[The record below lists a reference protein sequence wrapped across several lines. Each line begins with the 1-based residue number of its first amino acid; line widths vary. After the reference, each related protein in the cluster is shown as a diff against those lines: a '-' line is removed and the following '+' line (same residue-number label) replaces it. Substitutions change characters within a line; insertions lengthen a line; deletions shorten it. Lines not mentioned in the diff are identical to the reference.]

1 MRGATS
7 WLFVSLVTQG
17 LLLRA
22 VTGGG
27 SQISTT
33 FLQDSGV
40 VNRVSFSIIKNQ
52 TIKNQNQSEVTL
64 MPSGGYRPGA
74 GRPRKN
80 PIDKKLEGK
89 ATGTNSVSQPKPKKF
104 YSKNVMTEYFSM
116 AMKECE
122 KEVPSAEVLRN
133 EIEEFIAARGCGGY
147 VAPQTI
153 TDYVLNRQGFL
164 ACEAMNRKIGRMTK
178 ELKLSPYVT
187 AGSAYYKAMQGDF
200 NLIMQIINR
209 YSSNQTEE
217 KNAFLEL
224 LTNRGF

>member
-1 MRGATS
+1 
-7 WLFVSLVTQG
+7 
-17 LLLRA
+17 
-22 VTGGG
+22 
-27 SQISTT
+27 
-33 FLQDSGV
+33 
-40 VNRVSFSIIKNQ
+40 
-52 TIKNQNQSEVTL
+52 

-80 PIDKKLEGK
+80 PQVEPKLEGK
-89 ATGTNSVSQPKPKKF
+89 KANGATAPKPTVKKVV
-104 YSKNVMTEYFSM
+104 YENIMQDYFAM

-122 KEVPSAEVLRN
+122 KEVPSADALRA
-133 EIEEFIAARGCGGY
+133 EIETYIAARGCEGL

-187 AGSAYYKAMQGDF
+187 AGQGYYKAMQADF
-200 NLIMQIINR
+200 NQILHVINK
-209 YSSNQTEE
+209 YGGNQNEE

>member
-1 MRGATS
+1 
-7 WLFVSLVTQG
+7 
-17 LLLRA
+17 
-22 VTGGG
+22 
-27 SQISTT
+27 
-33 FLQDSGV
+33 
-40 VNRVSFSIIKNQ
+40 
-52 TIKNQNQSEVTL
+52 

-89 ATGTNSVSQPKPKKF
+89 HVASTAIPKSSVKKITSQ
-104 YSKNVMTEYFSM
+104 NVMADYFSM

-122 KEVPSAEVLRN
+122 KEVPSADILRA
-133 EIEEFIAARGCGGY
+133 EIEEYIAARGCDGL

-187 AGSAYYKAMQGDF
+187 AGQGYYKAMQADF

-209 YSSNQTEE
+209 YSGNQNEE

>member
-1 MRGATS
+1 
-7 WLFVSLVTQG
+7 
-17 LLLRA
+17 
-22 VTGGG
+22 
-27 SQISTT
+27 
-33 FLQDSGV
+33 
-40 VNRVSFSIIKNQ
+40 
-52 TIKNQNQSEVTL
+52 

-80 PIDKKLEGK
+80 IEDKKLEGK
-89 ATGTNSVSQPKPKKF
+89 PAKSVASAAPPPKKV
-104 YSKNVMTEYFSM
+104 YSKNVMTDYFSM

-122 KEVPSAEVLRN
+122 KEVPPADVLRT
-133 EIEEFIAARGCGGY
+133 EIEEYIAARGCEGY

-178 ELKLSPYVT
+178 DLKLSPYVT
-187 AGSAYYKAMQGDF
+187 AGQGYYRAMQGDF

-209 YSSNQTEE
+209 HSGAQGEE

-224 LTNRGF
+224 LMTRGF

>member
-1 MRGATS
+1 
-7 WLFVSLVTQG
+7 
-17 LLLRA
+17 
-22 VTGGG
+22 
-27 SQISTT
+27 
-33 FLQDSGV
+33 
-40 VNRVSFSIIKNQ
+40 
-52 TIKNQNQSEVTL
+52 
-64 MPSGGYRPGA
+64 MPSGGFRPGA

-89 ATGTNSVSQPKPKKF
+89 RTVGAVTPKPTIKKIV
-104 YSKNVMTEYFSM
+104 SNNVMADYFSM

-122 KEVPSAEVLRN
+122 KEVPSADVLRT
-133 EIEEFIAARGCGGY
+133 EIEDYISSRGCDGL

-187 AGSAYYKAMQGDF
+187 AGAGYYKAMQADF

-209 YSSNQTEE
+209 YSGNQSEE

-224 LTNRGF
+224 LQNRGF

>member
-1 MRGATS
+1 
-7 WLFVSLVTQG
+7 
-17 LLLRA
+17 
-22 VTGGG
+22 
-27 SQISTT
+27 
-33 FLQDSGV
+33 
-40 VNRVSFSIIKNQ
+40 
-52 TIKNQNQSEVTL
+52 

-80 PIDKKLEGK
+80 IADKKLEGK
-89 ATGTNSVSQPKPKKF
+89 AGNTNITNQPNPKKVN
-104 YSKNVMTEYFSM
+104 SKNVMADYFSM

-122 KEVPSAEVLRN
+122 TEVPSADVLRN
-133 EIEEFIAARGCGGY
+133 EIEEYIDAQGCEGY

-178 ELKLSPYVT
+178 DLKLSPYVT
-187 AGSAYYKAMQGDF
+187 AGQGYYKAMQGDF

-209 YSSNQTEE
+209 HSGNKSED

>member
-1 MRGATS
+1 
-7 WLFVSLVTQG
+7 
-17 LLLRA
+17 
-22 VTGGG
+22 
-27 SQISTT
+27 
-33 FLQDSGV
+33 
-40 VNRVSFSIIKNQ
+40 
-52 TIKNQNQSEVTL
+52 

-80 PIDKKLEGK
+80 PIERKLEGK
-89 ATGTNSVSQPKPKKF
+89 SATAAPYPKPTVRKIE
-104 YSKNVMTEYFSM
+104 SENVMAEYFST

-122 KEVPSAEVLRN
+122 KEVPSADALRK
-133 EIEEFIAARGCGGY
+133 ELEDYIAARGCEGL

-178 ELKLSPYVT
+178 DLKLSPYVT
-187 AGSAYYKAMQGDF
+187 AGQGYYRAMQADF
-200 NLIMQIINR
+200 SLITQAINR
-209 YSSNQTEE
+209 YSGSQSEE

>member
-1 MRGATS
+1 
-7 WLFVSLVTQG
+7 
-17 LLLRA
+17 
-22 VTGGG
+22 
-27 SQISTT
+27 
-33 FLQDSGV
+33 
-40 VNRVSFSIIKNQ
+40 
-52 TIKNQNQSEVTL
+52 

-80 PIDKKLEGK
+80 SIENKLEGK
-89 ATGTNSVSQPKPKKF
+89 ATKSAVTNTPPPKKVN
-104 YSKNVMTEYFSM
+104 SKNVMADFFAM

-122 KEVPSAEVLRN
+122 KEVPSADVLRN
-133 EIEEFIAARGCGGY
+133 EIEEYIAARGCDGF

-178 ELKLSPYVT
+178 DLKLSPYVT
-187 AGSAYYKAMQGDF
+187 AGQGYYKAMQADF

-209 YSSNQTEE
+209 HSNNQSEE

-224 LTNRGF
+224 LTNRGFSVCSQRRDLKK

>member
-1 MRGATS
+1 
-7 WLFVSLVTQG
+7 
-17 LLLRA
+17 
-22 VTGGG
+22 
-27 SQISTT
+27 
-33 FLQDSGV
+33 
-40 VNRVSFSIIKNQ
+40 
-52 TIKNQNQSEVTL
+52 

>member
-1 MRGATS
+1 
-7 WLFVSLVTQG
+7 
-17 LLLRA
+17 
-22 VTGGG
+22 
-27 SQISTT
+27 
-33 FLQDSGV
+33 
-40 VNRVSFSIIKNQ
+40 
-52 TIKNQNQSEVTL
+52 

-89 ATGTNSVSQPKPKKF
+89 STARAAIPKPSVKKIA
-104 YSKNVMTEYFSM
+104 SQNVMADYFSM
-116 AMKECE
+116 AMKECD
-122 KEVPSAEVLRN
+122 KEVPAAVVLRT
-133 EIEEFIAARGCGGY
+133 EIEEYIAARGCDGL

-187 AGSAYYKAMQGDF
+187 AGQGYYKAMQADF

-209 YSSNQTEE
+209 YSSNQNEE

>member
-1 MRGATS
+1 
-7 WLFVSLVTQG
+7 
-17 LLLRA
+17 
-22 VTGGG
+22 
-27 SQISTT
+27 
-33 FLQDSGV
+33 
-40 VNRVSFSIIKNQ
+40 
-52 TIKNQNQSEVTL
+52 

-80 PIDKKLEGK
+80 IQDKKLEGK
-89 ATGTNSVSQPKPKKF
+89 AKPNTVPAPTPKRV
-104 YSKNVMTEYFSM
+104 YSKNVMADYFSM

-122 KEVPSAEVLRN
+122 KEVPAAGVLRA
-133 EIEEFIAARGCGGY
+133 EIEEYIAARGCEGY
-147 VAPQTI
+147 VAPQTV

-164 ACEAMNRKIGRMTK
+164 ACECMNRKIGRMTK
-178 ELKLSPYVT
+178 DLKLSPYVT

-209 YSSNQTEE
+209 HSNTQAEE

>member
-1 MRGATS
+1 
-7 WLFVSLVTQG
+7 
-17 LLLRA
+17 
-22 VTGGG
+22 
-27 SQISTT
+27 
-33 FLQDSGV
+33 
-40 VNRVSFSIIKNQ
+40 
-52 TIKNQNQSEVTL
+52 

-80 PIDKKLEGK
+80 LDDKKLEGK
-89 ATGTNSVSQPKPKKF
+89 PVKPAAPKPAPKKVC
-104 YSKNVMTEYFSM
+104 SDNLMADYFSM

-122 KEVPSAEVLRN
+122 KEVPSAQGLRA
-133 EIEEFIAARGCGGY
+133 ELEEFIAAQGCEGF

-178 ELKLSPYVT
+178 DLKLSPYVT
-187 AGSAYYKAMQGDF
+187 AGQGYYKAMRDDF
-200 NLIMQIINR
+200 NLIMQIINKHGGGQ
-209 YSSNQTEE
+209 NEE

>member
-1 MRGATS
+1 
-7 WLFVSLVTQG
+7 
-17 LLLRA
+17 
-22 VTGGG
+22 
-27 SQISTT
+27 
-33 FLQDSGV
+33 
-40 VNRVSFSIIKNQ
+40 
-52 TIKNQNQSEVTL
+52 

-80 PIDKKLEGK
+80 PIDRKLEGK
-89 ATGTNSVSQPKPKKF
+89 STAKAAIPKPSVKKMALQ
-104 YSKNVMTEYFSM
+104 NVMADYFSM

-122 KEVPSAEVLRN
+122 KEVPVADVLRA
-133 EIEEFIAARGCGGY
+133 EIEEYIAARGCEGL

-187 AGSAYYKAMQGDF
+187 AGQSYYKAMQADF

-209 YSSNQTEE
+209 YSGNQNEE

>member
-1 MRGATS
+1 
-7 WLFVSLVTQG
+7 
-17 LLLRA
+17 
-22 VTGGG
+22 
-27 SQISTT
+27 
-33 FLQDSGV
+33 
-40 VNRVSFSIIKNQ
+40 
-52 TIKNQNQSEVTL
+52 

-89 ATGTNSVSQPKPKKF
+89 ATKPAVAPEIRPKKV
-104 YSKNVMTEYFSM
+104 YSKNVMADFFAM

-122 KEVPSAEVLRN
+122 KEVPSADVLRA
-133 EIEEFIAARGCGGY
+133 ELEEFIAARGCDGY

-178 ELKLSPYVT
+178 DLKLSPYVT
-187 AGSAYYKAMQGDF
+187 AGQGYYKAMQADF
-200 NLIMQIINR
+200 TIITQVINR
-209 YSSNQTEE
+209 YSAGQGEE

>member
-1 MRGATS
+1 VACR
-7 WLFVSLVTQG
+7 
-17 LLLRA
+17 RD
-22 VTGGG
+22 
-27 SQISTT
+27 
-33 FLQDSGV
+33 FL
-40 VNRVSFSIIKNQ
+40 IIKNQ
-52 TIKNQNQSEVTL
+52 KNQSRNQNQNEVTP

-80 PIDKKLEGK
+80 IADKKLEGRPV
-89 ATGTNSVSQPKPKKF
+89 GVSAVGQPKLPPKKTS
-104 YSKNVMTEYFSM
+104 SKNVMAEYFSM

-122 KEVPSAEVLRN
+122 KEVPSADVLRN
-133 EIEEFIAARGCGGY
+133 EIEEYVSARGCDGF

-178 ELKLSPYVT
+178 DLKLSPYVT
-187 AGSAYYKAMQGDF
+187 AGQGYYKAMRDDF

-209 YSSNQTEE
+209 YSGNQNEE

>member
-1 MRGATS
+1 
-7 WLFVSLVTQG
+7 
-17 LLLRA
+17 
-22 VTGGG
+22 
-27 SQISTT
+27 
-33 FLQDSGV
+33 
-40 VNRVSFSIIKNQ
+40 
-52 TIKNQNQSEVTL
+52 

-89 ATGTNSVSQPKPKKF
+89 TATKPKRPPAPK
-104 YSKNVMTEYFSM
+104 STNGGSLSTTAPNNVMADYFSM

-122 KEVPSAEVLRN
+122 KEVPSADVLR
-133 EIEEFIAARGCGGY
+133 EELEAYIATMGCAGY

-178 ELKLSPYVT
+178 DLKLSPYVT
-187 AGSAYYKAMQGDF
+187 AGQGYYKAMRDDW

-209 YSSNQTEE
+209 YSGTQSEE
-217 KNAFLEL
+217 QNAFLKL
-224 LTNRGF
+224 LTERGF

>member
-1 MRGATS
+1 
-7 WLFVSLVTQG
+7 
-17 LLLRA
+17 
-22 VTGGG
+22 
-27 SQISTT
+27 
-33 FLQDSGV
+33 
-40 VNRVSFSIIKNQ
+40 
-52 TIKNQNQSEVTL
+52 

-80 PIDKKLEGK
+80 INDKKLEGRP
-89 ATGTNSVSQPKPKKF
+89 TSVGGAAQPKPRPPKVV
-104 YSKNVMTEYFSM
+104 SPSVMAEYFSM

-122 KEVPSAEVLRN
+122 KEVPSADVLRA
-133 EIEEFIAARGCGGY
+133 ELEEYIAARGCGGF

-178 ELKLSPYVT
+178 DLKLSPYVT
-187 AGSAYYKAMQGDF
+187 AGQGYYKAMRDDF

-209 YSSNQTEE
+209 HSGNQNDE

-224 LTNRGF
+224 LQTRGF

>member
-1 MRGATS
+1 VA
-7 WLFVSLVTQG
+7 F
-17 LLLRA
+17 
-22 VTGGG
+22 
-27 SQISTT
+27 I
-33 FLQDSGV
+33 QDSALGLPCE
-40 VNRVSFSIIKNQ
+40 FFKNQ
-52 TIKNQNQSEVTL
+52 KSKNQNGNQNQSEVTL

-80 PIDKKLEGK
+80 ISDKKLEGK
-89 ATGTNSVSQPKPKKF
+89 PVSTNGISQPKPRKVN
-104 YSKNVMTEYFSM
+104 SINVMADYFSM

-122 KEVPSAEVLRN
+122 KEVPSADVLRN
-133 EIEEFIAARGCGGY
+133 EIEEYIAARGCDGY

-187 AGSAYYKAMQGDF
+187 AGAQYYKAMQGDF

-209 YSSNQTEE
+209 HSSTGCEE